1 MNTTDIIVRITC
13 GFLITVSSIGIVC
26 YLLMAKDFI
35 EDYLEDKKEEENE
48 VTKH

>member
-1 MNTTDIIVRITC
+1 MSTTDIIVRITC

-35 EDYLEDKKEEENE
+35 DDYKEDKENGE
-48 VTKH
+48 D